1 MSNRIDELTEK
12 LKLKPDQVFY
22 RFSLAQAYL
31 DEDNYTLA
39 CRELEKCV
47 QAKPEWLIA
56 TLSLGRT
63 YLQLGKIEKAKQNL
77 ELSLELARKQNH
89 DDPAAEA
96 EQLLKEC
103 NSSN

>member
-22 RFSLAQAYL
+22 R
-31 DEDNYTLA
+31 

>member
-1 MSNRIDELTEK
+1 MSKRIDELTEK

-31 DEDNYTLA
+31 DEDNHSLA
-39 CRELEKCV
+39 CRELEECIK
-47 QAKPEWLIA
+47 AKPYWLIA
-56 TLSLGRT
+56 TLILGKT
-63 YLQLGKIEKAKQNL
+63 YLHLGKIEKAKQNL

-89 DDPAAEA
+89 DDPAVEA

>member
-1 MSNRIDELTEK
+1 MSNRIDELSEK

-31 DEDNYTLA
+31 DEDNHTLA
-39 CRELEKCV
+39 CKELEKCV
-47 QAKPEWLIA
+47 QAKPDWLIA

-63 YLQLGKIEKAKQNL
+63 YLQLGKIEKAKKNL

-89 DDPAAEA
+89 DDPAEEA

-103 NSSN
+103 NSFY

>member
-1 MSNRIDELTEK
+1 MSNRIDELRDK

-31 DEDNYTLA
+31 DEDNHPLA
-39 CRELEKCV
+39 CRELEECIK
-47 QAKPEWLIA
+47 AKPDWLIA
-56 TLSLGRT
+56 TLSLGKT
-63 YLQLGKIEKAKQNL
+63 YLHLGNIEKAKQNL

-96 EQLLKEC
+96 EQLLMEC
-103 NSSN
+103 NSFN